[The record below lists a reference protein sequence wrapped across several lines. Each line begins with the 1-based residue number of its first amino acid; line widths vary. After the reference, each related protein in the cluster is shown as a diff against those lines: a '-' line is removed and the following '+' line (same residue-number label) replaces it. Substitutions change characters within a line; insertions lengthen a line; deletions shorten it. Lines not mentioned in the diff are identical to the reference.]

1 MFSPLRLLEM
11 TSLSLELP
19 LAVLKRSLAT
29 SLGLA
34 TILRVADFCMLA
46 FALENALE
54 NYVCEWW
61 SLCSDLRTLYYP
73 VVTHTHLLTSDME
86 SRVDQS
92 TDTRQT
98 KVRILPES
106 KLVNHRFDRR
116 CLQEYVRGV
125 P

>member
-1 MFSPLRLLEM
+1 M

-19 LAVLKRSLAT
+19 LAVLKRSLAA

-34 TILRVADFCMLA
+34 TILHVADFCMLE

-54 NYVCEWW
+54 NYMCEWW
-61 SLCSDLRTLYYP
+61 SLYSDLRTLYYP
-73 VVTHTHLLTSDME
+73 AVTHTSTHFRYGIQGRPKYGYQT
-86 SRVDQS
+86 DQT

-98 KVRILPES
+98 KVWILPES
-106 KLVNHRFDRR
+106 KLVNHRLDRR